1 MRPFE
6 LGLLY
11 ALIGV
16 AVAWVQHSRHRPGV
30 LWSFVLWPVFLP
42 GLLSSEAPVTSEVSV
57 GSTRALPPAPWGPA
71 IEDAVAG
78 LRIAL
83 EGWENLPGVHTAEAA
98 LAAADRGLCDLAW
111 RLVQLDEVAGH
122 LPAGEGQP
130 GPLAQARARHRAQL
144 STLRGEAE
152 ARLVDG
158 LAQLTELST
167 HITVARFTGAALDD
181 VTAQLERLAGAV
193 DAAGEVARVGR

>member
-1 MRPFE
+1 M
-6 LGLLY
+6 
-11 ALIGV
+11 
-16 AVAWVQHSRHRPGV
+16 HRAPI
-30 LWSFVLWPVFLP
+30 LA
-42 GLLSSEAPVTSEVSV
+42 LLSSEAPVTSEVSV